1 MTRRFFVNAAAASA
15 VASGVASGANSK
27 LALTGGAPVRT
38 TPFPSW
44 PRTAPAD
51 EQALVAVLKT
61 GKWYRGSGKQVD
73 RFEEKYASLLGAKHC
88 LATANG
94 TSALITSLYGLGVEP
109 GDEVLV
115 PPYTFVATVNAVL
128 MHHALPVFVDTDP
141 HSFQMDAKK
150 VEAAITE
157 RTKVI
162 LPVHVGGAPADLDTI
177 LAVAS
182 KHKLAVLEDACQAHL
197 AEWRGRKVATWGTA
211 GCYSFQNSKN
221 LNSGE
226 GGAILTNDGDL
237 VERCFAYHNNGR
249 GRKVDSY
256 HFAYTQ
262 NGANLR
268 MTEFQAALLMTQ
280 MIPIEQNARLREQN
294 AAHLTSLLKEI
305 PGIEP
310 AKPHDGCTRN
320 AFHLYML
327 RYHKEQFG
335 GLSRAAFLKALKAEG
350 IPASGGY
357 TPLNKEPFLQN
368 ALKSRVYQALYPKAT
383 LEQWVERNQCPVND
397 KLCQEAVWFT
407 QNVLLDTR
415 QGMEQIAEAIR
426 KIQANA
432 HAIAS

>member
-27 LALTGGAPVRT
+27 LALQGGTPVRT

-51 EQALVAVLKT
+51 EQALVAVVKT
-61 GKWYRGSGKQVD
+61 GRWYRGAGKQVD

-177 LAVAS
+177 LGVAS

-226 GGAILTNDGDL
+226 GGAILTNSDDL

-280 MIPIEQNARLREQN
+280 MIPIEQNAKLREQN

-305 PGIEP
+305 PGVEP
-310 AKPHDGCTRN
+310 AKPHEGCTRN

-327 RYHKEQFG
+327 RYRKEQFG

-383 LEQWVERNQCPVND
+383 LEQWVERNECPVND
-397 KLCQEAVWFT
+397 QLCQEAVWFT

-426 KIQANA
+426 KVQANA
-432 HAIAS
+432 RAIAS

>member
-27 LALTGGAPVRT
+27 LALQGGTPVRT

-51 EQALVAVLKT
+51 EQALVAVVKT
-61 GKWYRGSGKQVD
+61 GRWYRGAGKQVD

-177 LAVAS
+177 LGVAS

-197 AEWRGRKVATWGTA
+197 AEWRGRKVATGGTA

-226 GGAILTNDGDL
+226 GGAILTNSDDL

-280 MIPIEQNARLREQN
+280 MIPIEQNAKLREQN

-305 PGIEP
+305 PGVEP
-310 AKPHDGCTRN
+310 AKPHEGCTRN

-327 RYHKEQFG
+327 RYRKEQFG

-383 LEQWVERNQCPVND
+383 LEQWVERNECPVND
-397 KLCQEAVWFT
+397 QLCQEAVWFT

-426 KIQANA
+426 KVQANA
-432 HAIAS
+432 RAIAS

>member
-1 MTRRFFVNAAAASA
+1 MNRRWSQWSRPEGGTAARASNR
-15 VASGVASGANSK
+15 GA
-27 LALTGGAPVRT
+27 
-38 TPFPSW
+38 
-44 PRTAPAD
+44 
-51 EQALVAVLKT
+51 
-61 GKWYRGSGKQVD
+61 GKQVD

-177 LAVAS
+177 LGVAS

-226 GGAILTNDGDL
+226 CGAILTNSDDL

-280 MIPIEQNARLREQN
+280 MIPIEQNAKLREQN

-305 PGIEP
+305 PGVEP
-310 AKPHDGCTRN
+310 AKPHEGCTRN

-327 RYHKEQFG
+327 RYRKEQFG

-383 LEQWVERNQCPVND
+383 LEQWVERNECPVND
-397 KLCQEAVWFT
+397 QLCQEAVWFT

-426 KIQANA
+426 KVQANA
-432 HAIAS
+432 RAIAS